1 MNVDKQTIQAHP
13 VEDYI
18 MGVINS
24 IRQIAL
30 DKEMKM
36 GLTTGFN
43 SIDEVTGGFQG
54 GDLITIAG
62 SASTGK
68 TSFALSIARNIAM
81 EQKIPTLFFSFE
93 MSAGSLVQRIIA
105 SVCDISMGKIT
116 NGYLCQNDW
125 TNLDSRIQDIADK
138 PLYIEDM
145 SGMGK
150 NSSNTVDMQYQ
161 PMLLR
166 LSLLIVFI

>member
-18 MGVINS
+18 MGVIDS

-68 TSFALSIARNIAM
+68 GSNANAWFVGFAPFDDPEIAVAVYVKNGQHGSNTAPIARDIFAQYLGMN
-81 EQKIPTLFFSFE
+81 S
-93 MSAGSLVQRIIA
+93 S
-105 SVCDISMGKIT
+105 SVT
-116 NGYLCQNDW
+116 
-125 TNLDSRIQDIADK
+125 
-138 PLYIEDM
+138 EDM
-145 SGMGK
+145 TAMGE
-150 NSSNTVDMQYQ
+150 SQAMY
-161 PMLLR
+161 
-166 LSLLIVFI
+166 

>member
-18 MGVINS
+18 MGVIDS

-93 MSAGSLVQRIIA
+93 MSAEVVFA
-105 SVCDISMGKIT
+105 KIT
-116 NGYLCQNDW
+116 LNSNEPVE
-125 TNLDSRIQDIADK
+125 TNSKLSE
-138 PLYIEDM
+138 PLVGLR
-145 SGMGK
+145 SGMYC
-150 NSSNTVDMQYQ
+150 SIFS
-161 PMLLR
+161 
-166 LSLLIVFI
+166 